1 MQSCD
6 QQRLERFCSPH
17 AGAFANIGDVVVL
30 DIPGHKP
37 GQPMTVLEVYRTTG
51 EILCVWHGR
60 GGTPNRAT
68 FHAAELR
75 VIQRAPKSVDG
86 ALNFDPQIASV
97 FQHPSLAAQLR
108 SGGVTMC
115 ALVQINFDHEREIT
129 QEDLLDLTVR
139 CNWHDDDGQLW
150 VEHYP
155 LITLMAAA

>member
-1 MQSCD
+1 MGGNGGANRRTVKGEDGGKRGRNMQSCD
-6 QQRLERFCSPH
+6 QQRLERFRSPH

-86 ALNFDPQIASV
+86 ALNFDPQIA
-97 FQHPSLAAQLR
+97 R
-108 SGGVTMC
+108 S
-115 ALVQINFDHEREIT
+115 E
-129 QEDLLDLTVR
+129 
-139 CNWHDDDGQLW
+139 
-150 VEHYP
+150 
-155 LITLMAAA
+155 